1 MKPQPYKAPIPVI
14 YPRPRYVSQR
24 GVFWSSLA
32 AAYGAGLVALAIAL
46 DFPPLLLLAV
56 SLATL
61 FASGVA
67 AWYCWTLHR
76 SRKARRAINLA
87 VQRPGMVQPLQRSLA
102 SLGAMVLEWAFL
114 LFLAGLWAFRHLT
127 RPR

>member
-1 MKPQPYKAPIPVI
+1 MKPQPYKAPIPLI

-24 GVFWSSLA
+24 GAFWSSLA

-67 AWYCWTLHR
+67 AWYCWELHR
-76 SRKARRAINLA
+76 SRQRRLGGFRA
-87 VQRPGMVQPLQRSLA
+87 V
-102 SLGAMVLEWAFL
+102 LGAMVLEWAFL
-114 LFLAGLWAFRHLT
+114 LFLAGLWAWRHLT
-127 RPR
+127 RPRP